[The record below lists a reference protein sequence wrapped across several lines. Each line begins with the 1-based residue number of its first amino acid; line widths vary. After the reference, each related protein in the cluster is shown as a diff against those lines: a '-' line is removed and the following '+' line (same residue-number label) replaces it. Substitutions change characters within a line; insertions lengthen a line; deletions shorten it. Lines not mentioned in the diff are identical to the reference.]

1 MRRRGWKKMT
11 SLASGASG
19 LISQCYNLVPPIGDR
34 PLALAIR
41 FVPPTWEEAPSSE
54 VVEPSCAD
62 PAPRSQRRRSSR
74 TSAVRA
80 RGGPPEAD
88 HHRKT
93 PHPSQ
98 SGRWA
103 AAPAHAAWGTRTS
116 RANGSSPSVDKW
128 NQRWLNKLTI
138 WLCGRM
144 LLMS

>member
-19 LISQCYNLVPPIGDR
+19 LISQCYSLVPPIDDR
-34 PLALAIR
+34 PLALSIR

-62 PAPRSQRRRSSR
+62 PAPRSRRRRSSR

-88 HHRKT
+88 RHRKT

-116 RANGSSPSVDKW
+116 RANGYALYDENMLAIPWESV
-128 NQRWLNKLTI
+128 
-138 WLCGRM
+138 GRNNEK
-144 LLMS
+144 SKI